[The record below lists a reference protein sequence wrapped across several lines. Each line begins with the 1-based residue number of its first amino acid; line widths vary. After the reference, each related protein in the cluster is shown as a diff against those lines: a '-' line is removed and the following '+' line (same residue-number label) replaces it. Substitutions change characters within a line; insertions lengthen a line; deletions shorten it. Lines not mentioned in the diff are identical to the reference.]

1 VHNASSPDYAMLSS
15 LNFAMNDTFGNS
27 KEDIPEV
34 DLRTVTHG
42 IY

>member
-1 VHNASSPDYAMLSS
+1 
-15 LNFAMNDTFGNS
+15 MNDTFGTS

-42 IY
+42 ISLPVLKVITSL

>member
-1 VHNASSPDYAMLSS
+1 MLSA
-15 LNFAMNDTFGNS
+15 LNLAMNDTFGNS

-42 IY
+42 ISLPIIKD

>member
-1 VHNASSPDYAMLSS
+1 MLSA
-15 LNFAMNDTFGNS
+15 LNLAMNDTFGNS

-42 IY
+42 ISLTVVKN